1 MPAKPSHDDDPGD
14 PGDPGDPEVEG
25 QSTFLHD
32 SELPSS
38 SEDFVD
44 LTKQTHRNVDQ
55 QQETLSHA
63 SDSLLG
69 ETITLNADGDHV
81 LGNFRILSKLGS
93 GGFGTVY
100 KAEDV
105 RLERLVAIKAAL
117 PRSSDGRDGQYKRV
131 IHEGR
136 AAAALDHPNIVSI
149 YDVADLD
156 GKPYIIS
163 QLIDGV
169 TLKECLTSGPANH
182 TWTAEIMVSIAR
194 AVDYAHGKG
203 IIHRDLKPG
212 NILLD
217 QDENPYVN
225 DFGIAK
231 HSDSD
236 ETISNESSIIGTPA
250 YMSPEQAAGH
260 SRDADRRSDIY
271 SLGVILYELATGE
284 KPFRGSSR
292 MLIHHVIHTDPQP
305 PRMLNQS
312 VPLDLETVCLKCLE
326 KDPDRRYQTAA
337 DLADDLQ
344 RILNGEP
351 ILARPVSGFEHFI
364 RRCRRYPGTTAS
376 VAGLI
381 AAIAIGLAGVTWQ
394 WRRAEHNRRQEVI
407 ARIEVEQ
414 SREELKEEVAYS
426 KQMLHDAE
434 SKLAFQSMTAGDHR
448 LAQRSLSVLRPLG
461 DVEFHLL
468 RNIESRYVEI
478 LRHIEMITDI
488 AISDDQRL
496 IAATGLRTL
505 LVWDTETKRI
515 VYRFREK
522 GKQLRCVDFAKSS
535 HRLAWGGELGRVYLK
550 TIGAATTPM
559 RTLNHGSPLE
569 VIRFSDDGSKLLS
582 AGENGKV
589 VVWTSDSGAK
599 DVAHSVTTSTI
610 LAADFLGRE
619 GILTGDES
627 GRIIRCDLP
636 TGRCEEI
643 AKHAFPILSLDTSA
657 DATRFA
663 AGTHDNRFMIGTVD
677 DPESVQRVLTRHG
690 PIMDIEFWDEKDAV
704 VTSNLFGQLGV
715 WRLPELAVR
724 ERHHYIQG
732 VGHFAIARGSN
743 RLLLG
748 GGDGVVV
755 SINVDG
761 IRPDVVLSARGAIT
775 DLALVDQSIVVCH
788 AKGPASLIHRGSGRT
803 LRMIPGE
810 TDSPPGNH
818 SLPETLTCVACSP
831 DPKRIG
837 FGTSDGR
844 ILVWESDT
852 GEIRLHGTASDKS
865 IAQIELAADGLSA
878 WTGGFDG
885 GVRHWDLTKAD
896 ASTGVVAL
904 GGVVRGLRLS
914 GDRRRVVAVSA
925 NGVATLIDVDGQT
938 ELARVELGKSLHCVT
953 WSGDSSQIAIGDAR
967 GTVHLYPSDLSAV
980 ASTIEVHTGP
990 ISSLAFS
997 ASGQRVITVGHD
1009 QQIAFS
1015 NLVTGRS
1022 GAIVESGHPVSI
1034 RDLALSDDARW
1045 MVTGDVGGNL
1055 RIWSVAK

>member
-1 MPAKPSHDDDPGD
+1 MPAEPNHEDDPGD
-14 PGDPGDPEVEG
+14 PDEPG

-38 SEDFVD
+38 SDDFVD
-44 LTKQTHRNVDQ
+44 LTKQTHRNVGE

-81 LGNFRILSKLGS
+81 LGNFRILSRLGS

-100 KAEDV
+100 KAEDL
-105 RLERLVAIKAAL
+105 RLERLVALKAAL
-117 PRSSDGRDGQYKRV
+117 PRSSDRGDGQYKRV

-163 QLIDGV
+163 QLIDGA
-169 TLKECLTSGPANH
+169 TLKECLASGPANH
-182 TWTAEIMVSIAR
+182 TWTAEIMVAIAR

-217 QDENPYVN
+217 QNETPHVN

-344 RILNGEP
+344 RILDGDP
-351 ILARPVSGFEHFI
+351 IQARPVSGIEHFV

-376 VAGLI
+376 VAGLM
-381 AAIAIGLAGVTWQ
+381 AAIVIGLAGVTWQ
-394 WRRAEHNRRQEVI
+394 WRRAEHNRRREVI
-407 ARIEVEQ
+407 AREEVER

-448 LAQRSLSVLRPLG
+448 LAQQSLNVLRPLG
-461 DVEFHLL
+461 DVEFQLL
-468 RNIESRYVEI
+468 RNIESRYQEL
-478 LRHIEMITDI
+478 LRHVEMITDI

-522 GKQLRCVDFAKSS
+522 GKQLRCVDFARSS

-550 TIGAATTPM
+550 TIGVADTPM

-569 VIRFSDDGSKLLS
+569 VIRFSADGSKLLS
-582 AGENGKV
+582 AGAGGNV
-589 VVWTSDSGAK
+589 VVWTSESGTK

-610 LAADFLGRE
+610 LAADFLGGE
-619 GILTGDES
+619 GILTGDQS
-627 GRIIRCDLP
+627 GRVIRCELP
-636 TGRCEEI
+636 SGRCDEI
-643 AKHAFPILSLDTSA
+643 AKNAFPILSLDTNA
-657 DATRFA
+657 DATQFA
-663 AGTHDNRFMIGTVD
+663 AGTQDNRFMVGRVD
-677 DPESVQRVLTRHG
+677 DPESVRRIMTTHG
-690 PIMDIEFWDEKDAV
+690 PIMDVEFWDQKDAL
-704 VTSNLFGQLGV
+704 VTTNLYGQLGI
-715 WRLPELAVR
+715 WKLPDLHVR
-724 ERHHYIQG
+724 ECHRYFQG
-732 VGHFAIARGSN
+732 VGHFAIDPGSD

-748 GGDGVVV
+748 GGDGGVV

-761 IRPDVVLSARGAIT
+761 VRPDVVQTPHGAIT
-775 DLALVDQSIVVCH
+775 DLAFVDQSIVVCH
-788 AKGPASLIHRGSGRT
+788 ATGPASLLHRSSGRM
-803 LRMIPGE
+803 LRTIPGE

-818 SLPETLTCVACSP
+818 SLPQDLTCVACSP
-831 DPKRIG
+831 DQKRLG

-852 GEIRLHGTASDKS
+852 GEIRLHGTATDKS
-865 IAQIELAADGLSA
+865 IAQIELADDGLSA

-885 GVRHWDLTKAD
+885 SVRHWDLTKAD
-896 ASTGVVAL
+896 SSTGIAAL

-914 GDRRRVVAVSA
+914 GDRSRAVAVSA
-925 NGVATLIDVDGQT
+925 NGVAVLIDVDEQT
-938 ELARVELGKSLHCVT
+938 ELARAELGNSLHCVA
-953 WSGDSSQIAIGDAR
+953 WSGDSSQLAIGDAR
-967 GTVHLYPSDLSAV
+967 GTVHLYPSDLSGV

-990 ISSLAFS
+990 ISSVAFS
-997 ASGQRVITVGHD
+997 PSGQRLITAGHD
-1009 QQIAFS
+1009 EQIAFS

-1022 GAIVESGHPVSI
+1022 GAIVESSHPISI
-1034 RDLALSDDARW
+1034 RDLALSDDAQW